1 MHPASHTRPR
11 PTTSRLP
18 AAATVLALLAALPF
32 LLFSFP
38 ERVTAQAAAPCSA
51 HVSPGQSLRAAIASA
66 PAGGVI
72 CLAARAYLET
82 PVFDQ
87 TTPPGVTLRGAGP
100 DATVLDGL
108 GSRDGVLILN
118 TSAVTLENLGLRG
131 GVPANAYVFNS
142 TGIRFQNVS
151 VSGGRVGIHVDA
163 GSDVEVTGSVVKGVS
178 ADGILVRNGSSA
190 AVTDSQI
197 RDNGGVGVSAVG
209 NVGRVQLSRSEVSSN
224 RGPGFFAG
232 QTPCQLL
239 PPATVQPPRCFL
251 ANPGAFVASGEY
263 HLNENTIE
271 DNGSTGLVFFPGT
284 KATLIDNRINDNRLT
299 GLFVWG
305 ADVSTLLSRF
315 EGNEEHAAEYR
326 AYPAPRLPGQP
337 PGAVV
342 RRATGSFL
350 GNVVKDTAPLGSI
363 LGGGLLSQGGRLV
376 VRDNSLLDNAG
387 IGVSFVNG
395 AEGEIAANY
404 IMWNGGSAICLY
416 YAGSVDV
423 GKNTIG
429 GNLANKVGV
438 CAEQRH

>member
-1 MHPASHTRPR
+1 VRPASTDSPASTDKR
-11 PTTSRLP
+11 SP
-18 AAATVLALLAALPF
+18 AAALLVFLAVLPF
-32 LLFSFP
+32 LLPSVP
-38 ERVTAQAAAPCSA
+38 GRVMAQAATPCSA
-51 HVSPGQSLRAAIASA
+51 RVSPGQSLRAAIASA

-72 CLAARAYLET
+72 CLAAGGYAET
-82 PVFDQ
+82 PVFDH
-87 TTPPGVTLRGAGP
+87 TTPPGLTLRGAGP

-118 TSAVTLENLGLRG
+118 TNAVTLENLGLRG

-142 TGIRFQNVS
+142 TGVRFQNVS
-151 VSGGRVGIHVDA
+151 VSGGRVGIHIDA
-163 GSDVEVTGSVVKGVS
+163 DSSVEVTGSLVKGVS
-178 ADGILVRNGSSA
+178 GDGILVRNGSSA
-190 AVTDSQI
+190 AVTNSEI
-197 RDNGGVGVSAVG
+197 LDNGGVGVSAVG
-209 NVGRVQLSRSEVSSN
+209 DVGRVQLSRSEVSSN

-239 PPATVQPPRCFL
+239 PPATVEPPRCFL
-251 ANPGAFVASGEY
+251 ANPGAFVASGEF

-271 DNGSTGLVFFPGT
+271 GNGSTGLVFFPGT
-284 KATLIDNRINDNRLT
+284 KATLIDNRINDNRLS

-326 AYPAPRLPGQP
+326 AYPVPRLPGRP

-404 IMWNGGSAICLY
+404 IMWNRGSAICLY
-416 YAGSVDV
+416 YAGSVEV

>member
-1 MHPASHTRPR
+1 VI
-11 PTTSRLP
+11 
-18 AAATVLALLAALPF
+18 VLALLAVLSLLPS
-32 LLFSFP
+32 SFP
-38 ERVTAQAAAPCSA
+38 ERVMAQAAGPCSVR
-51 HVSPGQSLRAAIASA
+51 VSSGQSLRAAIASA
-66 PAGGVI
+66 PPGGVI
-72 CLAARAYLET
+72 CLAAGAYLET

-87 TTPPGVTLRGAGP
+87 TTPPGLTVRGAGP
-100 DATVLDGL
+100 EATVLNGL
-108 GSRDGVLILN
+108 GSRDGALILN
-118 TSAVTLENLGLRG
+118 TSGIVLEDLGLRG

-142 TGIRFQNVS
+142 TGVRFQNVS
-151 VSGGRVGIHVDA
+151 VSGGRLGIHIDA
-163 GSDVEVTGSVVKGVS
+163 GSDVTVASSVVKGMS
-178 ADGILVRNGSSA
+178 ADGILIRNGSSA
-190 AVTDSQI
+190 AVKDSQI

-209 NVGRVQLSRSEVSSN
+209 NVGRVQLSTSEVSSN

-239 PPATVQPPRCFL
+239 PPATVEPPPCFL
-251 ANPGAFVASGEY
+251 ANPGAFVASGEF
-263 HLNENTIE
+263 HLNEDTIE

-284 KATLIDNRINDNRLT
+284 KATLIDDQINDNRLT

-350 GNVVKDTAPLGSI
+350 GNVVQDSVPLGSI
-363 LGGGLLSQGGRLV
+363 LGGGLLSQGARLV
-376 VRDNSLLDNAG
+376 VRDNSLLKNAG
-387 IGVSFVNG
+387 IGVSFVHD
-395 AEGEIAANY
+395 AEGEIASNY

-429 GNLANKVGV
+429 GNLADKVGV
-438 CAEQRH
+438 CAEKRH

>member
-1 MHPASHTRPR
+1 
-11 PTTSRLP
+11 
-18 AAATVLALLAALPF
+18 LPF
-32 LLFSFP
+32 LLSAFP

-51 HVSPGQSLRAAIASA
+51 HVSPGQSLRGAIASA

-72 CLAARAYLET
+72 CLAAGVYAET
-82 PVFDQ
+82 PVFDN

-108 GSRDGVLILN
+108 GSRDGALILN
-118 TSAVTLENLGLRG
+118 TSGITLENLGLRG

-142 TGIRFQNVS
+142 TGVRFQNVS
-151 VSGGRVGIHVDA
+151 VSGGGVGIHVDA
-163 GSDVEVTGSVVKGVS
+163 GSSAEVTGSVVKGVS

-232 QTPCQLL
+232 QTPCHLL
-239 PPATVQPPRCFL
+239 PPATIEAPRCFL
-251 ANPGAFVASGEY
+251 ANPGAFMASGKY
-263 HLNENTIE
+263 HINENTIE
-271 DNGSTGLVFFPGT
+271 GNGSTGLVFFPGT

-376 VRDNSLLDNAG
+376 VRDNSLLDNFG
-387 IGVSFVNG
+387 IGVSFVHG
-395 AEGEIAANY
+395 AEGEIASNY